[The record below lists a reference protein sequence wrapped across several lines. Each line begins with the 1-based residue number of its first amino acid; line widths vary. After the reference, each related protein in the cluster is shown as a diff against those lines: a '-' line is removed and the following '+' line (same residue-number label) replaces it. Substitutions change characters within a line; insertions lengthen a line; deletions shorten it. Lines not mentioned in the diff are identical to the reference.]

1 MQIRIIFSFLL
12 YTLSPL
18 DVSKYGSGDLSV
30 HWSQHPFSFASVA
43 LSVRCF
49 DNYYKFLPTLWLNMS
64 TQTVFRTFSVREQ
77 NDKRE
82 EIEQLLVSLVCRR
95 G

>member
-1 MQIRIIFSFLL
+1 MSVNTAQVIFQSTGVNILL
-12 YTLSPL
+12 A
-18 DVSKYGSGDLSV
+18 
-30 HWSQHPFSFASVA
+30 FASVA